1 MSLFKKGNASA
12 PMTQK
17 AILENQYKSSIA
29 NILLVVAFT
38 AVNSVF
44 LLLNSNT
51 YFLFSAILPYAA
63 VDYGMY
69 FCGMYPA
76 EYYYGDEIFYDK
88 AFLFA
93 MIAVAAVM
101 IGLYLISWIFAKKKK
116 IGWLV
121 FALVFFVIDTIGM
134 FFLIEIGT
142 DSIFDIV
149 FHVWVLVSLGRGVYA
164 FNKMKNLP
172 DEEPVTEVFG
182 AEVVSETAFQPDTSV
197 LRMADT
203 EAKARIFVQADY
215 NGKHIEF
222 RRVKRTN
229 ELVINGMVYDEYEA
243 LAESAHTLTAC
254 IGGQKFEAVF
264 DGMTNVLLFVD
275 SQEIARATRII

>member
-1 MSLFKKGNASA
+1 MALFKKGDAAA

-17 AILENQYKSSIA
+17 TILENQYKSSIA

-51 YFLFSAILPYAA
+51 YFLFSALLPYAA

-69 FCGMYPA
+69 CCGMYPA

-88 AFLFA
+88 TFLFA
-93 MIAVAAVM
+93 MVAVAAVM
-101 IGLYLISWIFAKKKK
+101 IGLYLISWLFAKKKK
-116 IGWLV
+116 IGWLI
-121 FALVFFVIDTIGM
+121 FALVFFAIDTIGM

-149 FHVWVLVSLGRGVYA
+149 FHVWVLVSLGRGIYA
-164 FNKMKNLP
+164 YKKLKNLP
-172 DEEPVTEVFG
+172 DEEPAAEVLG
-182 AEVVSETAFQPDTSV
+182 AEADGEAAFQPDTSV

-203 EAKARIFVQADY
+203 EGKARIFVQADY

-222 RRVKRTN
+222 RRIKRTN
-229 ELVINGMVYDEYEA
+229 ELVVNGMVYAEYEA
-243 LAESAHTLTAC
+243 LAESAHTLTAV
-254 IGGQKFEAVF
+254 IGGQRFEAVY
-264 DGMTNVLLFVD
+264 DGFTNVMIFVD
-275 SQEIARATRII
+275 GQEIARATRII

>member
-1 MSLFKKGNASA
+1 MALFKKGDAAA

-17 AILENQYKSSIA
+17 TILENQYKSSIA

-69 FCGMYPA
+69 CCGMYPA

-88 AFLFA
+88 TFLFA
-93 MIAVAAVM
+93 MVAVAAVM

-116 IGWLV
+116 IGWLI

-149 FHVWVLVSLGRGVYA
+149 FHVWVLVSLGRGVLAY
-164 FNKMKNLP
+164 NKLKKLP
-172 DEEPVTEVFG
+172 EEEPVAVAFG
-182 AEVVSETAFQPDTSV
+182 AEADGEAAFQPDTAV

-203 EAKARIFVQADY
+203 EGKARIFVQADY

-222 RRVKRTN
+222 RRIKRTN
-229 ELVINGMVYDEYEA
+229 ELVVNGMVYAEYEA
-243 LAESAHTLTAC
+243 LAESAHTLTAV
-254 IGGQKFEAVF
+254 IGGQRFEAVY
-264 DGMTNVLLFVD
+264 DGFTNVMIFVD
-275 SQEIARATRII
+275 GQEIARATRII